1 MHVHGFFCLN
11 LIGFTALAPEGTEF
25 MTLGAGGDSR
35 VLTFLWFYDI
45 GKDRIVDRKNDLK
58 ECRHGWK
65 GKYYPPPQVTFMKT
79 FRYAVGTKQ
88 LENQDDS

>member
-1 MHVHGFFCLN
+1 M
-11 LIGFTALAPEGTEF
+11 
-25 MTLGAGGDSR
+25 
-35 VLTFLWFYDI
+35 FYDI